1 LAPSFP
7 SQLIVELDFPSN
19 LDAINAVLL
28 TYLNSA
34 RRPAHSLFV
43 LDVSGSMRGHRLDH
57 LESALNTLAGGNSTL
72 TGRFARFQERE
83 RVTLIPFSSRAQAPT
98 TVDIGTGSAAGEGLG
113 RVREFT
119 NGLQAGGG
127 TALYSALAE
136 AYRTGLEFMKKD
148 PARYYSIVLM

>member
-1 LAPSFP
+1 DKRALYDTVLAVVRSAPFQREIMTRTFRRPVSRDVPLAPSFP

-34 RRPAHSLFV
+34 RPHDHSLFV
-43 LDVSGSMRGHRLDH
+43 PDGSGSMRGHRLDQ
-57 LESALNTLAGGNSTL
+57 LESAMNTLAGEDSTL

-113 RVREFT
+113 RV
-119 NGLQAGGG
+119 
-127 TALYSALAE
+127 
-136 AYRTGLEFMKKD
+136 
-148 PARYYSIVLM
+148 